1 MYHAPC
7 AAMYYYLHPCHT
19 MYIRVLLCTA
29 CVWSVEYACRVCLRW
44 QVRRLVEQKLD
55 VAKGYLDEHKDVVTT
70 FIDEFIKVKNDQE
83 EAAEAAA
90 AGGSD
95 KEQAEDDD
103 DESPR
108 PKKKAKPAAATPE
121 GQAPKGVKSMQCNIM
136 TGREFEKKADR
147 VSIEV
152 PPRPSPRRA
161 ELQADGTEARATVSR
176 CAPCV
181 LERSGA
187 VSI

>member
-1 MYHAPC
+1 M
-7 AAMYYYLHPCHT
+7 AALDPQSLKKEVFAIMAETPLES
-19 MYIRVLLCTA
+19 LTA
-29 CVWSVEYACRVCLRW
+29 KK
-44 QVRRLVEQKLD
+44 VRRLVEQKLD

-147 VSIEV
+147 VSIEIFGNKV
-152 PPRPSPRRA
+152 
-161 ELQADGTEARATVSR
+161 EGDARTFT
-176 CAPCV
+176 
-181 LERSGA
+181 SGNRGWYA
-187 VSI
+187 GKKILVKVGDKQVWAQVGLNITIIGSKEWSDK